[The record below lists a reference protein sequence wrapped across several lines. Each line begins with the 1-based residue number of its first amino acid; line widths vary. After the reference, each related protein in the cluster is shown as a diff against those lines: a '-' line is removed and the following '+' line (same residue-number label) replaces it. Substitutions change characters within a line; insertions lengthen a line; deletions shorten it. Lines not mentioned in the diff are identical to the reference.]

1 MNETSTNAQSLEPYA
16 FALEFRNV
24 FGVKRFVVLAL
35 DIWRA
40 MSHAEKHLAETS
52 TNEYPYRLVAAKEID
67 GAVLDAEVNARASE

>member
-1 MNETSTNAQSLEPYA
+1 MNDISTA

-35 DIWRA
+35 DIWSA

-52 TNEYPYRLVAAKEID
+52 SNEYPYRLVNAKELD
-67 GAVLDAEVNARASE
+67 GAVLQADGAKGQAT